1 MPSVCRHFHLSSI
14 IVGNI
19 AVILTAKGGNILA
32 QPKYTLR
39 VSEIL
44 LAKARY
50 VAEWNGRSLNRE
62 IELLLKSFVQTFEKQ
77 HGTIDKDALAKFFAG
92 NES

>member
-1 MPSVCRHFHLSSI
+1 MCRHNAVSMPSL
-14 IVGNI
+14 N
-19 AVILTAKGGNILA
+19 
-32 QPKYTLR
+32 
-39 VSEIL
+39 
-44 LAKARY
+44 

-77 HGTIDKDALAKFFAG
+77 HGTIDKDALAKFFTG